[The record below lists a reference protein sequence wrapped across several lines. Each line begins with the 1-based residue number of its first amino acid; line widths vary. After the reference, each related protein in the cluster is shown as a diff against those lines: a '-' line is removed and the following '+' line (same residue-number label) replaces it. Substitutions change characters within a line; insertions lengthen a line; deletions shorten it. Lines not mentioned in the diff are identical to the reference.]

1 MHARESAKNALAYV
15 MGAIPGESVVVVAD
29 DVCSEIAEAF
39 LAGAND
45 IGLWAR
51 LMLLKT
57 GKEPR
62 SEVPSELSEL
72 IASGRGDIFIT
83 MFRESEMETPFR
95 IRIITLISR
104 YRKYRLGHCPGITLD
119 MLTEGGL
126 ALSGS
131 EHLEM
136 QAAAERLISR
146 LASAD
151 SIRITAPSGTDAT
164 LSVHGRP
171 FKTDAKFDWETFKW
185 GNLPTG
191 EVWAAPVENSLEGT
205 IVCDMAIGGIGQVR
219 RPLKIIAKG
228 GRAVSFESDDKDV
241 LRRVES
247 ALAVDE
253 MARVVGE
260 FAIGLNRKA
269 RVSANFLEAEKLGNT
284 IHVALGHNTDMPGGR
299 NTSATHMDFLVS
311 EPTVEVTDAKG
322 NRFTIMESG
331 RVL

>member
-1 MHARESAKNALAYV
+1 MLARESAKNALAYV
-15 MGAIPGESVVVVAD
+15 MGALPGESVVVVAD
-29 DVCSEIAEAF
+29 DTCAEIAEAF
-39 LAGAND
+39 LAGANE
-45 IGLWAR
+45 IGLWTR
-51 LMLLKT
+51 LMLLRT
-57 GKEPR
+57 GTAPR
-62 SEVPSELSEL
+62 SEVPSGLSEI
-72 IASGRGDIFIT
+72 IASGKGDIYIT
-83 MFRESEMETPFR
+83 MFRESERETPFR
-95 IRIITLISR
+95 IKIITLISR
-104 YRKYRLGHCPGITLD
+104 YGRYRLGHCPGITLD

-136 QAAAERLISR
+136 QAAAERLISK

-164 LSVHGRP
+164 LSVHSRP

-205 IVCDMAIGGIGQVR
+205 LVCDMAIGGIGQVKS
-219 RPLKIIAKG
+219 PLKIVAKA
-228 GRAVSFESDDKDV
+228 GRAISFESDEKEV

-247 ALAVDE
+247 ALAVDD

-284 IHVALGHNTDMPGGR
+284 IHVAFGHNTDMPGGR

-311 EPTVEVTDAKG
+311 EPTVEVTDTRG
-322 NRFTIMESG
+322 NRFMVMEAG
-331 RVL
+331 KVL